1 LKSKNSDAKS
11 MALGGFFSKNQK
23 TIKTKTM
30 EDNIKDA
37 LESEFTNAGELMGI
51 DDAMSGELTDYL
63 GKLNPIH
70 RAVAIRKLSTKP
82 VGSRGSRAEFEKFFK
97 ELPAEVKSGLLKGNL
112 RLTDYTIYSMK
123 PINNSKTIKLFETQ
137 DVKETG
143 LRNIDK
149 AKLDKNFVFLVSGIY
164 FFAGVS
170 ADITDND
177 KLKATN
183 FQSVVNFPA
192 IANGEFSLK
201 ANKKQIIPEGNMVR
215 KFITDNDHTRP
226 LGYFKLDNPR
236 LIKDDELI
244 EFVVEL
250 GTTLGL
256 DPNTVLYVGL
266 DGTGT
271 TP

>member
-1 LKSKNSDAKS
+1 
-11 MALGGFFSKNQK
+11 
-23 TIKTKTM
+23 M

-37 LESEFTNAGELMGI
+37 LESDFNNAGELMGI
-51 DDAMSGELTDYL
+51 DEAMSGELTEYL
-63 GKLNPIH
+63 GRLSPIH
-70 RAVAIRKLSTKP
+70 KAVAIKKLTQKP
-82 VGSRGSRAEFEKFFK
+82 HGSRGSRAEFEKFFK
-97 ELPAEVKSGLLKGNL
+97 ELPADVRKALLKGDL
-112 RLTDYTIYSMK
+112 HLADYTIYSVK
-123 PINNSKTIKLFETQ
+123 AVGGGKTVKLFETQ
-137 DVKETG
+137 DAKETS

-149 AKLDKNFVFLVSGIY
+149 AKLDKSFVFVVSGIY
-164 FFAGVS
+164 LLAGVS
-170 ADITDND
+170 ADINDKD
-177 KLKATN
+177 KLKSTD
-183 FQSVVNFPA
+183 FKSVANFPA
-192 IANGEFSLK
+192 IANGEFYLK
-201 ANKKQIIPEGNMVR
+201 ANKKSIIPEGNMVR

-226 LGYFKLDNPR
+226 IGYLKLDNPR